1 MFGPFVTLLRLQLR
15 ILGNNRP
22 ACVVLIC
29 LIVAPLIPLPRSQLS
44 VAGTCYV
51 VYWHE
56 DAWIQRLKSE
66 LEQRAE
72 DGPPIEIVPVHRFV
86 DEDDVIRYPPGTH
99 SIQIRTPEGT
109 RDHWVIWCWY
119 SGSDPSVLDEPA
131 AWFWEVTRDH
141 FGDALPFEV
150 KYSSLSTQIAPPF
163 NLTNSWLSSLR
174 RITPWSVA
182 LWLALVFCA
191 CYLPALSLGQQHES
205 QAIVSLA
212 TTPVGWSGAVLA
224 TMLFY
229 GVATIL
235 VAALVAQRVQNGL
248 ALLPLVLLAT
258 IAYLGVGLCIG
269 CWTRSTASASG
280 GVILYGLVSGAIAA
294 GSYFTW
300 SPLATVL
307 RAFSVEASLFDYLRE
322 SNGQYK
328 LVGMAGLLLSAIL
341 WQILALVGCWMRRH
355 RGI

>member
-1 MFGPFVTLLRLQLR
+1 MFGPFMTLLRLQLR
-15 ILGNNRP
+15 ILVNNRP
-22 ACVVLIC
+22 ACVVLVC
-29 LIVAPLIPLPRSQLS
+29 LIVAPLIPLPRPQLP
-44 VAGTCYV
+44 ATGTCYV

-66 LEQRAE
+66 VEQRAE

-86 DEDDVIRYPPGTH
+86 DEDDVVRYPPGTH

-150 KYSSLSTQIAPPF
+150 KYSSLNTQIVRPF
-163 NLTNSWLSSLR
+163 DFADSWLASLR
-174 RITPWSVA
+174 QITLWSIA

-191 CYLPALSLGQQHES
+191 CYLPALSLGQQYES

-235 VAALVAQRVQNGL
+235 VATLVAQRVQNGW

-280 GVILYGLVSGAIAA
+280 GVILYGLVSGAIAV
-294 GSYFTW
+294 GSYFMW
-300 SPLATVL
+300 PPLATVL
-307 RAFSVEASLFDYLRE
+307 RTFSVEASLFDYLRE
-322 SNGQYK
+322 ANGQYK
-328 LVGMAGLLLSAIL
+328 IVGMAGLLLSAIP
-341 WQILALVGCWMRRH
+341 WQILAVLSCRIRRR
-355 RGI
+355 RGT

>member
-15 ILGNNRP
+15 ILVNNRP
-22 ACVVLIC
+22 ACLVLAC
-29 LIVAPLIPLPRSQLS
+29 LVAAPLVPLPRSHTPA
-44 VAGTCYV
+44 AGTCYV

-56 DAWIQRLKSE
+56 DAWIHRLKSE
-66 LEQRAE
+66 LEQRADE
-72 DGPPIEIVPVHRFV
+72 GPPIEIVPVDRFV
-86 DEDDVIRYPPGTH
+86 DQEGLLRYPPGTH
-99 SIQIRTPEGT
+99 SIQIRSPEGT
-109 RDHWVIWCWY
+109 REHWVIWCWY

-141 FGDALPFEV
+141 FGDALPVEV
-150 KYSSLSTQIAPPF
+150 RYSSLNPQIARPF
-163 NLTNSWLSSLR
+163 DVADSWLASFRQISL
-174 RITPWSVA
+174 WSIA

-212 TTPVGWSGAVLA
+212 TTPVGWSGAVSA

-229 GVATIL
+229 TVATIL
-235 VAALVAQRVQNGL
+235 VATLVAQRVQYGL

-258 IAYLGVGLCIG
+258 LAYLGIGLCIG
-269 CWTRSTASASG
+269 CCTRSTASASG
-280 GVILYGLVSGAIAA
+280 GVILYGLVSGAIVA
-294 GSYFTW
+294 SSHFLW

-307 RAFSVEASLFDYLRE
+307 RAFSVEANLFDSLRE
-322 SNGQYK
+322 SDSKYK
-328 LVGMAGLLLSAIL
+328 VVGMVGLLLSAIL
-341 WQILALVGCWMRRH
+341 WQILAFLSCRMRRR